1 MIKKSI
7 SILVFVLSASLL
19 KAQIV
24 YEIGFTSAGVNM
36 SDTVYLYS
44 TYDMEFSII
53 NNGSTTIS
61 DPIDIL
67 AVVND
72 TTSGISQAPRW
83 LGGVSNIVLNPN
95 DTFHFSTG
103 VIFDEVTPLNA
114 YAPGD
119 NIVVIWPKADAPVTQ
134 STQYFYN
141 NLHVLNSIS
150 TDDFRANNNSLIRY
164 QSNIISIATE
174 EFSEVQIYSVDGRLL
189 ETRKEHFIHT
199 EHWASGIYII
209 TLLLRENEAQSLQIL
224 VN

>member
-7 SILVFVLSASLL
+7 LILIFVLSASLL

-36 SDTVYLYS
+36 SDTVYMYS
-44 TYDMEFSII
+44 AYDMEFSIV

-72 TTSGISQAPRW
+72 TTSNISQAPRW
-83 LGGVSNIVLNPN
+83 LGGVSNVVLNPN
-95 DTFHFSTG
+95 DTFQFSAG

-141 NLHVLNSIS
+141 NLHVLNSSS
-150 TDDFRANNNSLIRY
+150 TNDFRENNNSLIRY
-164 QSNIISIATE
+164 QSNIISIASE

-209 TLLLRENEAQSLQIL
+209 TLLLGENEAHSLQIL

>member
-1 MIKKSI
+1 MIKKCI
-7 SILVFVLSASLL
+7 SILVFVLSVSLL
-19 KAQIV
+19 KAQMV
-24 YEIGFTSAGVNM
+24 YEMGFTSAGVNM

-72 TTSGISQAPRW
+72 TTSGISQTPRW

-95 DTFHFSTG
+95 DTFHFSAG

-164 QSNIISIATE
+164 QSNIISIASE

>member
-7 SILVFVLSASLL
+7 PILIFVLSASLL

-36 SDTVYLYS
+36 SDTVYMYS
-44 TYDMEFSII
+44 AYDMEFSIV

-72 TTSGISQAPRW
+72 TTSNISQAPRW
-83 LGGVSNIVLNPN
+83 LGGVSNVVLNPN
-95 DTFHFSTG
+95 DTFHFSAG

-141 NLHVLNSIS
+141 NLHVLNSSS
-150 TDDFRANNNSLIRY
+150 TNDFRENNNSLIRY
-164 QSNIISIATE
+164 QSNIISIASE

-209 TLLLRENEAQSLQIL
+209 TLLLRENEAHSQQIL

>member
-7 SILVFVLSASLL
+7 SILVFVLSVSLL
-19 KAQIV
+19 KAQMV
-24 YEIGFTSAGVNM
+24 YEMGFTSAGVNM

-72 TTSGISQAPRW
+72 TTSGISQTPRW

-95 DTFHFSTG
+95 DTFHFSAG

-164 QSNIISIATE
+164 QSNIISIASE

>member
-19 KAQIV
+19 KAQMV
-24 YEIGFTSAGVNM
+24 YEMGFTSAGVNM

-72 TTSGISQAPRW
+72 TTSGISQTPRW

-95 DTFHFSTG
+95 DTFHFSAG

-164 QSNIISIATE
+164 RSNIISIASE

>member
-19 KAQIV
+19 KAQMV
-24 YEIGFTSAGVNM
+24 YEMGFTSAGVNM

-72 TTSGISQAPRW
+72 TTSGISQTPRW
-83 LGGVSNIVLNPN
+83 LGGVSNIILNPN
-95 DTFHFSTG
+95 DTFHFSAG
-103 VIFDEVTPLNA
+103 VIFDEATPLNA

-164 QSNIISIATE
+164 QSNIISIASE